1 MRLARTQGSLTQV
14 VFAVVIVAA
23 WIGMAQAQ
31 ELKIAKVDLEQVY
44 RGSAKIR
51 TALTDLQKVEVD
63 GKAKLLGLTSE
74 IKALEDRLKIE
85 EKKLGAEEKKKL
97 EEALLSKREEY
108 QTERETLEVTLQ
120 FRRKNERNRFTK
132 EIDEVV
138 KSLAEKEGLT
148 MVLKDQMFLY
158 SKGVRD
164 LTSDVIKA
172 LDAKPE
178 PTEEPKQPERK

>member
-1 MRLARTQGSLTQV
+1 MRLARVQGSVTQV
-14 VFAVVIVAA
+14 ALVALLAAA
-23 WIGMAQAQ
+23 WIGVAQAQ
-31 ELKIAKVDLEQVY
+31 ESKIAKVDLEQVY

-51 TALTDLQKVEVD
+51 TALTALQKVEVD

-74 IKALEDRLKIE
+74 IKALEDRLKSE
-85 EKKLGAEEKKKL
+85 EKTLGAEERKKL
-97 EEALLSKREEY
+97 EEALVSKREEH
-108 QTERETLEVTLQ
+108 QTEKETLDVTLQ
-120 FRRKNERNRFTK
+120 FRRRNERTRFTK
-132 EIDEVV
+132 EIDEIV

-148 MVLKDQMFLY
+148 MVLKDQTFLY

-178 PTEEPKQPERK
+178 PAEEPKQPGQK